1 MKITLSDL
9 LIPAIVL
16 GAAGWWGYSSWTEHV
31 EKDKAEHARLEAS
44 AREENALAA
53 IAHQHQAT
61 RALTA
66 RLSTESGPVF
76 TYQVQN
82 ALSAS
87 SGKAVIITGRLADI
101 EKREG
106 QYVLHLD
113 DASVG
118 SLLIRYV
125 LECDSKIA
133 EPLLAK
139 RAGADSLTAV
149 VQVTSVEKAEFRL
162 FGGKNEDKESN
173 PARDEGAP
181 FVARGR
187 CLEIVVR

>member
-9 LIPAIVL
+9 LVPAIVL
-16 GAAGWWGYSSWTEHV
+16 GAAGWWGYSSWSDHV
-31 EKDKAEHARLEAS
+31 EKGKAEQARVEAS
-44 AREENALAA
+44 AREELALAEVA
-53 IAHQHQAT
+53 RQHQAT

-66 RLSTESGPVF
+66 KLAEVGPVF

-82 ALSAS
+82 ALNAS
-87 SGKAVIITGRLADI
+87 TGKAVIITGRLVDI

-113 DASVG
+113 DASTGALV
-118 SLLIRYV
+118 LRYV
-125 LECDSKIA
+125 LECEPKLAGPLIA
-133 EPLLAK
+133 Q
-139 RAGADSLTAV
+139 RAGLDMITAV
-149 VQVTSVEKAEFRL
+149 VLVTSVEKAEFKL
-162 FGGKNEDKESN
+162 SGGKAGDKEPN
-173 PARDEGAP
+173 PSRDDGAP